1 MVIND
6 DQQRLFFLCYQNL
19 VHNTL
24 IPHLHLMIGWKVVED
39 GLWEVFVVNVVLEEE
54 TLGAHL
60 YVRVLT
66 EAADD
71 GTG

>member
-1 MVIND
+1 
-6 DQQRLFFLCYQNL
+6 
-19 VHNTL
+19 
-24 IPHLHLMIGWKVVED
+24 MIGWKVVED

-71 GTG
+71 GTGWWVGRLPGLQSSVHEFIV

>member
-1 MVIND
+1 MLQKPSPHHI
-6 DQQRLFFLCYQNL
+6 
-19 VHNTL
+19 
-24 IPHLHLMIGWKVVED
+24 IPHLNLMIGWKVVED

>member
-1 MVIND
+1 MTTSNVC
-6 DQQRLFFLCYQNL
+6 FFLCCQKL
-19 VHNTL
+19 VHTKL